1 MTDAKQKPREGFLE
15 LLVDGT
21 DSEGNEFTQCDLYYK
36 KRNDTDIH
44 VIEKAAYDKLLVRIE
59 RTKSAAYHALLQ
71 MSAWIGIPEHKRMEQ
86 IKYLME
92 NVNYCADIDIQD
104 DEAKNE

>member
-1 MTDAKQKPREGFLE
+1 MTDAKQKPREFWISDPE
-15 LLVDGT
+15 EFSEDFIFNDQKYT
-21 DSEGNEFTQCDLYYK
+21 NDDSRY
-36 KRNDTDIH
+36 IH
-44 VIEKAAYDKLLVRIE
+44 VIDKQEYDKLLVRIE

-86 IKYLME
+86 IKHLMV
-92 NVNYCADIDIQD
+92 NINYCADIDIQD